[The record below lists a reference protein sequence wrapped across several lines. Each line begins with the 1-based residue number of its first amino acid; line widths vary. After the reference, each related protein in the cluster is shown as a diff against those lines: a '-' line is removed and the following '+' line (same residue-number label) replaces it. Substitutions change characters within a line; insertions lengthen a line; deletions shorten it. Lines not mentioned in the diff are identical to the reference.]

1 MYTIA
6 ALSLLALAAAAPAP
20 QRNRGG
26 GTRQKQTAFQQAAK
40 VPMGISQA
48 QDGSVILDDMTTVKY
63 VLVSCIRS
71 RGC

>member
-26 GTRQKQTAFQQAAK
+26 NGRQKQTAFQQAAK

-48 QDGSVILDDMTTVKY
+48 QDGSVILDDMTTVK
-63 VLVSCIRS
+63 
-71 RGC
+71 